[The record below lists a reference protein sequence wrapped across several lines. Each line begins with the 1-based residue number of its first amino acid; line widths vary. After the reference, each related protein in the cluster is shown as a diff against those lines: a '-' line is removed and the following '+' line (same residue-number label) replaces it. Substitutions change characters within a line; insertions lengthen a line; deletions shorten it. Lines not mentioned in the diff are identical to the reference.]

1 MRPLASVLLLVVVCF
16 ASFFLFACSDDQPAA
31 PTPDDAL
38 AAKSALLSLPDF
50 PSGWTLSD
58 AARSG
63 SSPLEK
69 CRDAKTGKNQTAE
82 AESGSFGNGAA
93 SVRQTVLVYRTP
105 GDAAAAMDSL
115 ANELGCAVNL
125 MNTGKAETDEASV
138 SGAVAGTVP
147 APVVG
152 DRTNAYRIRFHITVK
167 TTKAEA
173 DGYIDVIYVQS
184 GRSIVGLVASNAYE
198 PLAADVLN
206 PLATKAAAKLP
217 K

>member
-1 MRPLASVLLLVVVCF
+1 MRPFRGVPLLLCCF
-16 ASFFLFACSDDQPAA
+16 FPLIAAACGGDSTPA
-31 PTPDDAL
+31 PTPDDGL
-38 AAKSALLSLPDF
+38 AAKSALLAVSDF
-50 PSGWTLSD
+50 PAGWTLAD

-69 CRDAKTGKNQTAE
+69 CRDAKTGKNQTGE
-82 AESGSFGNGAA
+82 AESGSFGNGPA
-93 SVRQTVLVYRTP
+93 SVRQTVLVYRTSS
-105 GDAAAAMDSL
+105 DALAAMNSL

-152 DRTNAYRIRFHITVK
+152 DRTNAYRIKFHLTVK
-167 TTKAEA
+167 ASKAEA
-173 DGYIDVIYVQS
+173 DGYIDVVYVQS
-184 GRSIVGLVASNAYE
+184 GRAIVGLVASNAYE
-198 PLAADVLN
+198 PLAGDVLN
-206 PLATKAAAKLP
+206 PLTSKAAAKLP

>member
-1 MRPLASVLLLVVVCF
+1 MRPFRRLPLVLCCLVPLLAV
-16 ASFFLFACSDDQPAA
+16 ACGGDSTPA

-38 AAKSALLSLPDF
+38 AAKNALLAVADF
-50 PSGWTLSD
+50 PAGWTASD

-69 CRDAKTGKNQTAE
+69 CRDAKTGKNQTGE
-82 AESGSFGNGAA
+82 AESGSFGNGPA
-93 SVRQTVLVYRTP
+93 SVRQTVLVYRSSS
-105 GDAAAAMDSL
+105 DAVAAMDSL

-125 MNTGKAETDEASV
+125 MNSGKAETDEASV

-152 DRTNAYRIRFHITVK
+152 DRTNAYRIKFHIAVK
-167 TTKAEA
+167 ASKAEA
-173 DGYIDVIYVQS
+173 DGYIDVVYVQS

-206 PLATKAAAKLP
+206 PLTSKAAAKLP

>member
-1 MRPLASVLLLVVVCF
+1 MRLLAAVSLLVCCLS
-16 ASFFLFACSDDQPAA
+16 ASFLLACSNDSSAA

-38 AAKSALLSLPDF
+38 AAKSALLAVADF
-50 PSGWTLSD
+50 PAGWTVSD

-69 CRDAKTGKNQTAE
+69 CRDAKTGKNQTGE
-82 AESGSFGNGAA
+82 AESGSFGNGPA
-93 SVRQTVLVYRTP
+93 SVRQTVLVYRSSS
-105 GDAAAAMDSL
+105 DAVAAMDSL

-152 DRTNAYRIRFHITVK
+152 DRTNAYRIKFHIAVK
-167 TTKAEA
+167 ASKAEA
-173 DGYIDVIYVQS
+173 DGYIDVVYVQS

-206 PLATKAAAKLP
+206 PLTSKAAAKLP